1 MAPPLQT
8 RLRGRRRRLVAGD
21 DLAVVAGQLGRRPHP
36 MSRVVRRCPHGCP
49 AVVETLPYDA
59 AGQPFPTLF
68 YTTCPTLVAA
78 VGALE
83 SAGGVRRLTARL
95 EAEADLR
102 RSLAAAVR
110 YVRRRRQALA
120 AADGLPWRD
129 GGSSLR
135 TGVGGVADTGTIKC
149 LHAHAA
155 HALARPG
162 YRLGEDVLAEA
173 GGLWCDDR
181 RCAAWLVGARPAERL
196 GGAGARWTDPIR
208 PS

>member
-1 MAPPLQT
+1 
-8 RLRGRRRRLVAGD
+8 
-21 DLAVVAGQLGRRPHP
+21 
-36 MSRVVRRCPHGCP
+36 MSRIAKRCPHGFP

-78 VGALE
+78 VSALE
-83 SAGGVRRLTARL
+83 SAGEVRRFATRL
-95 EAEADLR
+95 EAEPDLR

-110 YVRRRRQALA
+110 YTRRRRQALVA
-120 AADGLPWRD
+120 VDGLPWRD
-129 GGSSLR
+129 GGSSLS
-135 TGVGGVADTGTIKC
+135 TGIGGVADPGTVKC

-162 YRLGEDVLAEA
+162 YRLGEEVLTEA
-173 GGLWCDDR
+173 GDLWCDDR
-181 RCAAWLVGARPAERL
+181 RCRVWVGGLRPGGRL
-196 GGAGARWTDPIR
+196 GGAGKRWTDPIR